1 MIEENA
7 LLVSVH
13 GDLAEV
19 EIQRSAACGEC
30 SAKNGCGSTV
40 FSSLF
45 GKRRTRIQVLN
56 RIQARPGEK
65 VVIGLHEAPFLRAAF
80 ALYAA
85 PLLAMIGGAIVGE
98 WLAQRSA
105 AGSLEL
111 GSLIGGLLGLLAG
124 FGWLRR
130 FARRSQSDTNYRAM
144 VLRMAGGGGLYVP
157 FP

>member
-7 LLVSVH
+7 LIISLH

-19 EIQRSAACGEC
+19 EIQRSTACGDC
-30 SAKNGCGSTV
+30 SAKNGCGSAV

-45 GKRRTRIQVLN
+45 GKRRTRTRVLN
-56 RIQARPGEK
+56 RIQARPGEQ

-80 ALYAA
+80 ALYAT
-85 PLLAMIGGAIVGE
+85 PLLAMIGGAMVGE

-105 AGSLEL
+105 SGYLEL
-111 GSLIGGLLGLLAG
+111 GSLIGGLSGLAVGL
-124 FGWLRR
+124 GWLRR
-130 FARRSQSDTNYRAM
+130 FARRSQSDSQYRAV
-144 VLRMAGGGGLYVP
+144 VLRKAGNGNLYIP

>member
-7 LLVSVH
+7 LVVLVD

-19 EIQRSAACGEC
+19 ETQRNTACGDC
-30 SAKNGCGSTV
+30 SAKSGCGSAV

-45 GKRRTRIQVLN
+45 GKRRTRIRVLN
-56 RIQARPGEK
+56 RIQAQPGEH
-65 VVIGLHEAPFLRAAF
+65 VVIGLHEAAFLRAAF
-80 ALYAA
+80 ALYTT
-85 PLLAMIGGAIVGE
+85 PLLAMIGGALVGE
-98 WLAQRSA
+98 WVVQSSA
-105 AGSLEL
+105 PGSLEL

-130 FARRSQSDTNYRAM
+130 FARRSQSDTNYRAV
-144 VLRMAGGGGLYVP
+144 VLRKAGGGDLYVP